1 MSFSS
6 EIKQELSWQLP
17 SARHCRLAEIS
28 AILSFCSHVEA
39 GTAGTGNVRMHTENL
54 AVARKYFTLLK
65 KTFNINMNVS
75 VRQNRKPHG
84 NRSFEIT
91 ALTDMTAVR
100 HVLIQNPCCRRAY
113 IRGAFLAS
121 GSVSDPEK
129 GYHFE
134 IVCADS
140 ARAEQLS
147 AMLESFG
154 IEAKITLRKHS
165 YILYVKEGSQ
175 IADILN
181 VMEAHVGLMKFENI
195 RILKE
200 MRNSV
205 NRQVNCETANLNK
218 TVSAAV
224 KQIEDIQ
231 YIQSTIGFE
240 KLPENLAEIARLRL
254 EQPGMSLKE
263 LGQMLTPPV
272 GKSGV
277 NHRLRKLSFIAEELR
292 EHKEERIL

>member
-39 GTAGTGNVRMHTENL
+39 GTEGTGNVRMHTENL

-65 KTFNINMNVS
+65 KTYNINMNVS